1 MLFKIEGKRTILNHE
16 YYKVTLRTYKDGQ
29 ASPDVFSDFET
40 DVPMTCKREDGG
52 EAYIINERRFLRVVL
67 YWADEVN
74 DFNND
79 RVSEQF
85 GDRLEQ
91 QQIGEY
97 DLMVQAVD

>member
-16 YYKVTLRTYKDGQ
+16 YYMVTLRTYKDGQ
-29 ASPDVFSDFET
+29 ASPDVFNDFET
-40 DVPMTCKREDGG
+40 DVPMSCKREDGG
-52 EAYIINERRFLRVVL
+52 EAYIINERSFLRVVL

-91 QQIGEY
+91 QHIGVY

>member
-16 YYKVTLRTYKDGQ
+16 YYRVTLRAYKDGQ

>member
-16 YYKVTLRTYKDGQ
+16 YYRVTLRTYKDGQ
-29 ASPDVFSDFET
+29 ASPDVFSDFEIN
-40 DVPMTCKREDGG
+40 VPMTCKREDGG
-52 EAYIINERRFLRVVL
+52 EAYIINERSFLRVVL

-91 QQIGEY
+91 PQIGEY

>member
-16 YYKVTLRTYKDGQ
+16 YYRVTLRTYKDGQ